1 MPGVNGSGTFGN
13 GPQRGSGRGRRANAI
28 ISDTDQSVDLMG
40 LGRGGR
46 PFGCGMG
53 RQAGMRNRR
62 NRGFRCV
69 ATTRAPDLRDN
80 E

>member
-1 MPGVNGSGTFGN
+1 MPGLNGRGPAGN
-13 GPQRGSGRGRRANAI
+13 GPQTGLGRGRCVKGVV
-28 ISDTDQSVDLMG
+28 SDTDQSGELMG

-62 NRGFRCV
+62 NQGFRCV
-69 ATTRAPDLRDN
+69 TTTRAPDLRDN

>member
-1 MPGVNGSGTFGN
+1 MPGLNGRGPAGN
-13 GPQRGSGRGRRANAI
+13 GPQTGLGRGRCVKGVV
-28 ISDTDQSVDLMG
+28 SDTDRSGELMG

-62 NRGFRCV
+62 NQGFGNF
-69 ATTRAPDLRDN
+69 TTTQGPTSQDK

>member
-1 MPGVNGSGTFGN
+1 MPGLNGRGPAGN
-13 GPQRGSGRGRRANAI
+13 GPQTGLGRGRCVKGVV
-28 ISDTDQSVDLMG
+28 SDTDQAGELTG

-53 RQAGMRNRR
+53 RQAGIRNRR
-62 NRGFRCV
+62 MQGFKNFTSTQ
-69 ATTRAPDLRDN
+69 ASAMQDN